1 MDLKTVSVDEFDK
14 SFTGFGINLLSCD
27 AQKLAV
33 LWAGALGASAHCV
46 SDDFVTVMFGEM
58 MLQIHHV
65 TTYGSHALYGFLPE
79 NLPRGAGRT
88 ALFFWCR
95 P

>member
-1 MDLKTVSVDEFDK
+1 MDLETVSADEFGK
-14 SFTGFGINLLSCD
+14 SLTGFGINLLSCD

-33 LWAGALGASAHCV
+33 HWAGAVGASAHCV

-65 TTYGSHALYGFLPE
+65 ATYGSHALYGFLPE
-79 NLPRGAGRT
+79 NLPRGAGRA